1 MFHYNL
7 DRSWKNKKL
16 KEIERRAIVGDKSTM
31 VAVWVL
37 LLTVWVLWELGSV
50 SYMVLECTKFD

>member
-37 LLTVWVLWELGSV
+37 LLTVWVLWELGSI
-50 SYMVLECTKFD
+50 SYMVFECIKFD

>member
-50 SYMVLECTKFD
+50 SYMVLECIKFD